1 MQRSAAAPLVP
12 PLRAEPTPSCGVQM
26 ADAPKKGL
34 FNFGQPASPTKPKV
48 TGSAKPLSPG
58 SNYP

>member
-1 MQRSAAAPLVP
+1 MPSRRVP
-12 PLRAEPTPSCGVQM
+12 CGGQM
-26 ADAPKKGL
+26 AGPKKGL

-48 TGSAKPLSPG
+48 TKKAVPLSPG

>member
-1 MQRSAAAPLVP
+1 MPSQRVP
-12 PLRAEPTPSCGVQM
+12 CGGQM
-26 ADAPKKGL
+26 ADGPKKGL

-48 TGSAKPLSPG
+48 TKKVVPLSPG